1 MSDSYM
7 VTFEIITGVNVSVMS
22 VLVFHIDLRVQ
33 QQNPQIKCFFY
44 FLLRWVMETQT
55 IIVGNVQRT

>member
-1 MSDSYM
+1 MSGVRLMSCLMSNSYM

-33 QQNPQIKCFFY
+33 QQNP
-44 FLLRWVMETQT
+44 
-55 IIVGNVQRT
+55 